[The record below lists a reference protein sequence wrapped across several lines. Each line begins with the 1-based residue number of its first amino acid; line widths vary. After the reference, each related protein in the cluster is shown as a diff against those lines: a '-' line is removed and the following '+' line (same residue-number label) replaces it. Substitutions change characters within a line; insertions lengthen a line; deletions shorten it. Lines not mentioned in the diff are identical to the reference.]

1 MMPIRPSQ
9 RGATLIEVLVSLLIV
24 ALAMVSMAAL
34 QSATVKYQRGSSQRA
49 QLSVLL
55 ADYAERV
62 RANLDQAP
70 GLVSG
75 TSPYLVSDNWATQS
89 STDAPTASRDCGTLT
104 CSAAELAQYD
114 MAQWRATV
122 RRNLPLGSVLV
133 SGDAPRGLTVTFMWA
148 DKELLGGGVRLG
160 APAASTAAAGDS
172 ALASTSRCPAAAAAP
187 EGVRCANFTVIP

>member
-1 MMPIRPSQ
+1 MRMMPIRPSQ

-104 CSAAELAQYD
+104 TSAAELAPYD

-122 RRNLPLGSVLV
+122 
-133 SGDAPRGLTVTFMWA
+133 
-148 DKELLGGGVRLG
+148 
-160 APAASTAAAGDS
+160 
-172 ALASTSRCPAAAAAP
+172 
-187 EGVRCANFTVIP
+187 